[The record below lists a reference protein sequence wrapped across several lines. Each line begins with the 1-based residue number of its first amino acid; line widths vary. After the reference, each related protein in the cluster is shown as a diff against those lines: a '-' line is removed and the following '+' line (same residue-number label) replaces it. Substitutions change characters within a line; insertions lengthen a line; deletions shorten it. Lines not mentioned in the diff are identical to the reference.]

1 MLRKLSKFGAALFG
15 VAVLLL
21 PWLAQAQ
28 TAGGQSALDSILASG
43 KLRFGTTSDW
53 NPMTMRDPA
62 NNERIG
68 FDIDVAKALAADLGV
83 EVEFVPTTWKTIVAG
98 VASGAY
104 DMTGSASVTVGRAKT
119 AGYTQPYLALAT
131 VPVTL
136 AANADKFQS
145 IDDINQEGVRVAVTA
160 GTSQQ
165 FQAPNLFPKATI
177 IKVEAPARDFGEVLA
192 GRADVSITSNVE
204 ANTLVKRFDQLAIV
218 PAKPAFP
225 TLIAML
231 TPRDDQAWINYLN
244 HWIAIKK
251 ELGFFD
257 ELQAK
262 WMGGGE

>member
-15 VAVLLL
+15 VAVLIL
-21 PWLAQAQ
+21 PSWVLAQS
-28 TAGGQSALDSILASG
+28 TLDNILASG
-43 KLRFGTTSDW
+43 KLRFGTTGDW

-62 NNERIG
+62 TNDRMG
-68 FDIDVAKALAADLGV
+68 FDIDVANALAADLGV

-119 AGYTQPYLALAT
+119 AGYTDPYLALAT
-131 VPVTL
+131 VPLTL
-136 AANADKFQS
+136 AANADKYQS
-145 IDDINQEGVRVAVTA
+145 IADINQEGVRVAVTA

-165 FQAPNLFPKATI
+165 FQAPNLFPNATI
-177 IKVEAPARDFGEVLA
+177 IKVEAPAREYGEVLA

-204 ANTLVKRFDQLAIV
+204 ANTLVQKFDQLTIV

-257 ELQAK
+257 DLKAK
-262 WMGGGE
+262 WMGGGN